1 VMILSCQVTSFGV
14 DDDDQDLVSIVV
26 SFAGVRG
33 RSAGFTST
41 VEPQAA
47 TFRYVPAPS
56 DPSLESER

>member
-1 VMILSCQVTSFGV
+1 VTSFGV